1 MDFSFDYLLNSDED
15 EDVIEILEHQ
25 RRLYTIW
32 ERVDNFEKWDD
43 HDLRHGFE
51 CKRKLFYQY

>member
-25 RRLYTIW
+25 RRLYTI
-32 ERVDNFEKWDD
+32 
-43 HDLRHGFE
+43 
-51 CKRKLFYQY
+51 